1 MTTRATEN
9 EARESPGAEDQ
20 PENGP
25 VEDQQHEVREDGGD
39 DARDKSQERQN
50 AAREAA
56 GDLENPGIED
66 MSWPERA
73 ARIANVLAHYPV
85 YDTGGLAELR
95 RLNPEDPDGATFW
108 RLMNRYQLGRTPENE
123 VRWATIL
130 QGIAIMTPNSNT
142 EQNVKYVHLPW
153 MTLGEAM
160 FNAGDRERTEPVCSE
175 GRMYQMLDAREA
187 SFRRHLIAILRQ
199 MAQQGVRMDCREL
212 ARLVLDDGKNRDR
225 RTDRQNR
232 QNVSRSYFR
241 TEARAK
247 QPRRQAAW
255 G

>member
-1 MTTRATEN
+1 MTTRATGKEIR
-9 EARESPGAEDQ
+9 EAPGAEDQ
-20 PENGP
+20 PENVR
-25 VEDQQHEVREDGGD
+25 VEDQQD
-39 DARDKSQERQN
+39 DAQDEARDESQERQN

-108 RLMNRYQLGRTPENE
+108 RLMNRYQLGRTLENE
-123 VRWATIL
+123 IRWATIL

-153 MTLGEAM
+153 MTLGEAL

-175 GRMYQMLDAREA
+175 GRVYQMLDAREA

-199 MAQQGVRMDCREL
+199 LAQHGVRMDCREL

-241 TEARAK
+241 TETRAK
-247 QPRRQAAW
+247 RPRQQAA
-255 G
+255 